1 MIQVIEALIGLGMV
15 VLLVWVIIG
24 CFLGLD

>member
-15 VLLVWVIIG
+15 ALLVWVIID